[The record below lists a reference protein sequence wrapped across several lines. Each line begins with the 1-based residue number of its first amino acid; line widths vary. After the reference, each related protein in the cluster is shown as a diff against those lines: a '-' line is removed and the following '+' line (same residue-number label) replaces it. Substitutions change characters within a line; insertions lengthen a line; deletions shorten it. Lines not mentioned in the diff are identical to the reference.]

1 MKYLLAILF
10 VVFIKDAFS
19 QDLYARVQVLSPPQ
33 LQNNNRRALD
43 ALSLTISDFLN
54 TRQWSANALQ
64 VPERI
69 ECNFVITI
77 TEWDGSSNFK
87 AEAQIQSSRPVYGT
101 SYNSTVLNI
110 NDKDFDFVYTEGQAL
125 EFSEQNYLNNL
136 SSLLGFY
143 AYVIT
148 GMDYDTFSKFGGTS
162 YYNKAQIVLNNS
174 QSSPNKGW
182 KAFENLKNRYWL
194 IENLQ
199 NKAYNPIRE
208 GLYTFHRQGLDIM
221 SENVSKGRKAIL
233 SLLPQLQKID
243 KQKQGSII
251 NQLFFTAKADEFVN
265 IFGLADP
272 QDRVK
277 AFNILSDVDPAN
289 VSKYESLKKTK

>member
-1 MKYLLAILF
+1 MKYFLALLFIVF
-10 VVFIKDAFS
+10 VKDAFS

-182 KAFENLKNRYWL
+182 QAFENLKNRYWL

-221 SENVSKGRKAIL
+221 SENVSKGRKVIL

-251 NQLFFTAKADEFVN
+251 NQIFFTAKADEFVN

-277 AFNILSDVDPAN
+277 AFNILADIDPAN
-289 VSKYESLKKTK
+289 VSKYESLKKNK